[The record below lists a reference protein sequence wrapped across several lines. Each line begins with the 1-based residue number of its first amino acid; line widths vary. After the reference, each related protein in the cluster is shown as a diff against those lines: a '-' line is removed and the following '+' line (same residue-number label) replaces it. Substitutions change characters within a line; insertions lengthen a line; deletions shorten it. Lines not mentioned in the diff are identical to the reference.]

1 MAIELRRRLGATVP
15 KLVLMEWPILEA
27 PPPFQEGG
35 ASGCAVGRTMARDRR
50 TDVLAMVARCEKPQV
65 NRFCPGRDGLLR
77 LDMWSRSAREISR
90 SYSSWGSPLKALVG
104 LQPALPVMHLYAQ
117 PDDAGFLAA
126 QQAFASEHPWFQVK
140 KLDAHSHFQ
149 CSKCPA
155 TLFKP
160 SRRSWQSPPDLTEA
174 VRDSSASAPRR
185 SVAGQAVARV
195 SCPWVTV
202 SFHAIACQCKS
213 WTNRLQIW
221 DNSVLS
227 LQV

>member
-1 MAIELRRRLGATVP
+1 MQSAERWRETVEQTFSLWLHGVKNPRLTDFVREEMGSYGLTCGQGRRAKSAAAI
-15 KLVLMEWPILEA
+15 
-27 PPPFQEGG
+27 
-35 ASGCAVGRTMARDRR
+35 
-50 TDVLAMVARCEKPQV
+50 LAGEV
-65 NRFCPGRDGLLR
+65 RF
-77 LDMWSRSAREISR
+77 
-90 SYSSWGSPLKALVG
+90 KALVG
-104 LQPALPVMHLYAQ
+104 LHPALPVVHLCAQ
-117 PDDAGFLAA
+117 PDGVGFLAA

-213 WTNRLQIW
+213 WTNQLQIW
-221 DNSVLS
+221 DNRVLS

>member
-15 KLVLMEWPILEA
+15 KLVLMEWLILEA
-27 PPPFQEGG
+27 PLPFQEALRGMQSAERWRETVEQTFSLWLHG
-35 ASGCAVGRTMARDRR
+35 VKNPRL
-50 TDVLAMVARCEKPQV
+50 TDFVREEMGSYG
-65 NRFCPGRDGLLR
+65 F
-77 LDMWSRSAREISR
+77 DMWSRSVREISR

-160 SRRSWQSPPDLTEA
+160 SRRSWRSPPDLTEA